1 MPTSSRWGWRQ
12 TICAARA
19 PVKPEA
25 PATRTLAFS
34 LTKRP
39 SNLAQLSRDRLAPDG
54 DLFVGEGAVRRP
66 ELEPQGKALAVLT
79 QLLSIVEIEDLGG
92 PQQLTAPGENRAT
105 HLRRRHIVGH
115 DDGEIL
121 EPSRKGCYV
130 LEGLLA
136 GGGGIDQH
144 RQSGFKADRG
154 VQVPLAADE
163 RVQLADPA
171 RVRPVDEHL
180 RAAAW
185 MQERLVGVLEGERH
199 AEPSRKT
206 LQNSLEREEVRCL
219 APTPPRARRQWYRH
233 QAAEPLRLDE
243 GRRLLA
249 GESPGKGIGGGRT
262 RPPVSLRPPPRGGL
276 GHPPPP
282 PHEEL
287 RAPPGEGAVGGAHH
301 PAPPKSLQHR

>member
-19 PVKPEA
+19 PVKPEV
-25 PATRTLAFS
+25 PATGTLAFS

-121 EPSRKGCYV
+121 EHSRKGGY
-130 LEGLLA
+130 LLQRLLA

-144 RQSGFKADRG
+144 RQSGIKADPG
-154 VQVPLAADE
+154 VQVPLAAD
-163 RVQLADPA
+163 A
-171 RVRPVDEHL
+171 REQAAGPTPVRPVYGHL
-180 RAAAW
+180 SRA
-185 MQERLVGVLEGERH
+185 
-199 AEPSRKT
+199 
-206 LQNSLEREEVRCL
+206 
-219 APTPPRARRQWYRH
+219 
-233 QAAEPLRLDE
+233 
-243 GRRLLA
+243 
-249 GESPGKGIGGGRT
+249 
-262 RPPVSLRPPPRGGL
+262 VS
-276 GHPPPP
+276 
-282 PHEEL
+282 
-287 RAPPGEGAVGGAHH
+287 
-301 PAPPKSLQHR
+301 S